1 MPDPVTE
8 FVAQAQRLT
17 VGYTEPAIVDATFQI
32 PAGAV
37 TAIIGPNGSGK
48 STLLHALTGL
58 LTPRSGELT
67 VLGTSPDR
75 ARRRMAYVLQSI
87 SVPPGTPLTVRE
99 AVAMGRYSTAGPF
112 RRLSRADRARVDQ
125 AMSDLGITD
134 LARAHVA
141 DLSGGQRQR
150 VFVAQGLAQDHDVLV
165 LDEPLTGL
173 DLVSAEAIDR
183 IIHAETDRG
192 CSVVHSTHDLD
203 EARAA
208 DYVLLLGQ
216 RTVRHGLPEGVLTPA
231 LLQEAYG
238 LGSHHPMAEGSEGLP
253 TPHHD
258 PDHRG
263 P

>member
-8 FVAQAQRLT
+8 FVAQAQGLT
-17 VGYTEPAIVDATFQI
+17 VGYNEPAIVDATFQI

-37 TAIIGPNGSGK
+37 TAVIGPNGSGK

-58 LTPRSGELT
+58 LAPRSGDLT

-75 ARRRMAYVLQSI
+75 ARKRMAYVLQSI

-99 AVAMGRYSTAGPF
+99 VVAMGRYSTTGPF
-112 RRLSRADRARVDQ
+112 RRLTHADRARVDR
-125 AMSDLGITD
+125 AMTDLGITD

-216 RTVRHGLPEGVLTPA
+216 RTVRHGLPEDVLTPA